1 MSNFPFRFNFGGNAS
16 TQTHTTTIPQ
26 THTTTIPQTPS
37 NTSYSFIPSSQFDTK
52 INKSV
57 NITIEDINQAII
69 NNDIKTVINMLNQGI
84 ISINQTNDR
93 DPYRNT
99 LLHTAI
105 EMKNE
110 LIIKKLIDMGADLKL
125 KNKKGES
132 CADMLSYRNLGD
144 IIQYI
149 YDRDNK
155 KVEILTK
162 EVVEKNTKI
171 KVLENN
177 YSILQVSNNRTIK
190 EKQEIEKEVIV
201 LKKRKIELEE
211 INTNL
216 IKSSKKQKY

>member
-1 MSNFPFRFNFGGNAS
+1 MSNFRCPLRFNSGDNGTYTTTTPQTTGTTYSYIPS
-16 TQTHTTTIPQ
+16 TQFN
-26 THTTTIPQTPS
+26 S
-37 NTSYSFIPSSQFDTK
+37 RTS
-52 INKSV
+52 INL
-57 NITIEDINQAII
+57 TIEDINQAII
-69 NNDIKTVINMLNQGI
+69 NNDVETVINVLNKGL
-84 ISINQTNDR
+84 ISINQTLDR

>member
-1 MSNFPFRFNFGGNAS
+1 MSNFRFPFRFNSGDNG
-16 TQTHTTTIPQ
+16 THTTTTPQ
-26 THTTTIPQTPS
+26 TTGTTYF
-37 NTSYSFIPSSQFDTK
+37 NFPSSQFNTRTS
-52 INKSV
+52 INL
-57 NITIEDINQAII
+57 TIEDINQAII
-69 NNDIKTVINMLNQGI
+69 NNDVETVINVLNKGL
-84 ISINQTNDR
+84 ISINQTLDR

-110 LIIKKLIDMGADLKL
+110 IIIKKLIDMGADLKL

-177 YSILQVSNNRTIK
+177 YSILQVSNNKTIK

-216 IKSSKKQKY
+216 IKSSKKQKN